1 LAWYIAGPA
10 YGPAC
15 TRNELSE
22 RPERSMFEN
31 LQTKL
36 NAVFDKLAS
45 HGKLTEQD
53 VDVALR
59 EVRLALLEADVNF
72 KVVKDLVARVR
83 ERAIGAE
90 VMKSLTPAQ
99 QVVKIVHEEL
109 LSTLGEPA
117 KLDLSG
123 PAPHVIML
131 VGLQGAGKTTTA
143 AKLALALRK
152 GNSRRSLMVAADTY
166 RPAAVTQLEVL
177 GKQLDITVHSEGTSV
192 PPPEIVAHAMRR
204 AREGAYDVV
213 LLDTAGR
220 LQISDQMMGELEEIK
235 RVAHPQE
242 ILLVADAMTGQEAV
256 NVARGF
262 HERVGLTGLILT
274 KVDGDARG
282 GAAISMR
289 EVTGVPIKYLAVGE
303 KLDALEPFHP
313 DRLASRILGMG
324 DVLSLIERA
333 GENMDRVEAEQMGRK
348 LVKGEFNLEDFLK
361 QLQQIKKMG
370 PLTQLIQ
377 MIPGMGGMAKDLA
390 PDVTDQQMRRIE
402 AIIHS
407 MTHDERVD
415 PRMLNGSRKRRVARG
430 SGTTVQEVNDLLNQ
444 FRQMQRLM
452 KQMSAGGRGGRGGLM
467 DMFR

>member
-1 LAWYIAGPA
+1 
-10 YGPAC
+10 
-15 TRNELSE
+15 
-22 RPERSMFEN
+22 MFEN

-36 NAVFDKLAS
+36 NAVFDKLAA

-83 ERAIGAE
+83 ERAIGVE

-117 KLDLSG
+117 KLDMSG

-143 AKLALALRK
+143 GKLALALRK

-220 LQISDQMMGELEEIK
+220 LQINDQMMGELEEIK
-235 RVAHPQE
+235 RVANPQE

-313 DRLASRILGMG
+313 DRLATRILGMG
-324 DVLSLIERA
+324 DMLSLIERA
-333 GENMDRVEAEQMGRK
+333 GENMDRGEAEQMGRK

-370 PLTQLIQ
+370 PLTQLLQ
-377 MIPGMGGMAKDLA
+377 MIPGMGSMTKDLS

-444 FRQMQRLM
+444 FRQMQRMM

>member
-1 LAWYIAGPA
+1 
-10 YGPAC
+10 
-15 TRNELSE
+15 
-22 RPERSMFEN
+22 MFEN

-36 NAVFDKLAS
+36 NAVFDRLAAR
-45 HGKLTEQD
+45 GRLTEQD

-72 KVVKDLVARVR
+72 KVVKDLMARVR

-117 KLDLSG
+117 KLDMSG

-131 VGLQGAGKTTTA
+131 VGLQGSGKTTTA
-143 AKLALALRK
+143 AKLALSLRK
-152 GNSRRSLMVAADTY
+152 GNNRRSLMVAADTY

-177 GKQLDITVHSEGTSV
+177 GKQLDIPVHSEGVSV
-192 PPPEIVAHAMRR
+192 PPPEIVAHAMRH

-220 LQISDQMMGELEEIK
+220 LQISDQMMGELEEIV
-235 RVAHPQE
+235 RVAAPQE

-289 EVTGVPIKYLAVGE
+289 EVTGVPIKYLGVGE
-303 KLDALEPFHP
+303 KVDALEPFHP
-313 DRLASRILGMG
+313 DRLATRILGMG
-324 DVLSLIERA
+324 DMLSLIERA
-333 GENMDRVEAEQMGRK
+333 GETLDRDEAQQMGRK

-370 PLTQLIQ
+370 PLTQLLD
-377 MIPGMGGMAKDLA
+377 MIPGMGRMTKDLA
-390 PDVTDQQMRRIE
+390 PDVTDKQMGRIE
-402 AIIHS
+402 AIINS
-407 MTHDERVD
+407 MTHQERLD

-452 KQMSAGGRGGRGGLM
+452 KQMTAGGRGARGGIM